1 MTIHLERDL
10 KRLEK
15 ELWDLG
21 ALVED
26 SINRA
31 IAALVQRR
39 PELAEEVVQGDMR
52 IDEKEIQVEE
62 ECLKVLALHQPVAG
76 DLRFIIMVLKVN
88 NDLERMGDL
97 AVNIA
102 ERAIQLAR
110 QEPLPVHLRFP
121 EMTDAV
127 KAMVRRCLNALFS
140 SSAEEARAV
149 LKMDDAVDQFHRGMF
164 DALQELMRRDPDTIE
179 RAIHYLSAS
188 RHLERIAD
196 LATNIAEDIV
206 FLVEGR
212 IIRHRPPNNGT

>member
-10 KRLEK
+10 KKLEK

-21 ALVED
+21 AMVEE
-26 SINRA
+26 SINKA
-31 IAALVQRR
+31 IGALVQRR
-39 PELAEEVVQGDMR
+39 ADLAEQVSQGDMK
-52 IDEKEIQVEE
+52 IDEKEIQIEE
-62 ECLKVLALHQPVAG
+62 DCLKTLALHQPVAG

-102 ERAIQLAR
+102 ERAAQLCTMP
-110 QEPLPVHLRFP
+110 PLGVQLRFP
-121 EMTDAV
+121 EMTEAV
-127 KAMVRRCLNALFS
+127 RSMVRKSLNALFS
-140 SSAEEARAV
+140 TSAEEARTV
-149 LKMDDAVDQFHRGMF
+149 LKMDDTVDQFHRGMF
-164 DALQELMRRDPDTIE
+164 DTLQKIMRDDPETIE

-212 IIRHRPPNNGT
+212 IIRHRPTNGP